1 MTSSKALWGRDFGDK
16 PSEKVGSS
24 TYRQDFPTYSL
35 EQHERKDKERY
46 RENFGSLAERDIYR
60 RDSDDGSNHGD
71 AR

>member
-24 TYRQDFPTYSL
+24 TYRQDFPTYAL
-35 EQHERKDKERY
+35 DHHERKDKERY

-60 RDSDDGSNHGD
+60 RDSDDGSIQGD
-71 AR
+71 QR